1 MGARFASILSRR
13 GGTVEL
19 SYWLPAVLAIG
30 FLVLWTI
37 LLTVTGLGQREG
49 TQQRVITLSVVL
61 GVATIVAS
69 ASLFTASPMIRA
81 IGTTAAG
88 TAVSVIGIFGGAT
101 VGLPL
106 VPIGM
111 GFVVTGLV
119 AAEGSPAPR
128 RVFLACAVVA
138 AGVLTVLAAIVLLGN
153 AQR

>member
-1 MGARFASILSRR
+1 MGAFFASILGRRR
-13 GGTVEL
+13 GTVDP

-30 FLVLWTI
+30 FLALWTI
-37 LLTVTGLGQREG
+37 LLTVIGLGQREG
-49 TQQRVITLSVVL
+49 AQQRVITFSVVL
-61 GVATIVAS
+61 GVATLVAT
-69 ASLFTASPMIRA
+69 ASLFTASPLLRA

-88 TAVSVIGIFGGAT
+88 TAVSVVGIFGGAT

-119 AAEGSPAPR
+119 AAEGSAAPR

-138 AGVLTVLAAIVLLGN
+138 AGVLTLLAAIALLGRG
-153 AQR
+153 Q